1 MPRQKQRTEEL
12 RDRILE
18 TAVDLIATEG
28 VSGFTTR
35 RIVEEAS
42 TSIPAMYELFGDKSG
57 LVREIF
63 FEGFRQLRSRFD
75 VLELSEDPRQDLVSL
90 IQTFRRFYMENPILA
105 RVMFSRPFP
114 DFDPG
119 PAEEEAGRSVR
130 EHVVS
135 KVQRAIDAQSSKGA
149 RPTSPMSSW
158 LWRRAWRLTRSRA
171 GSAPRRPP

>member
-57 LVREIF
+57 LARSSSRDFASYAVGSTSSNCQKTRVRISC
-63 FEGFRQLRSRFD
+63 L
-75 VLELSEDPRQDLVSL
+75 
-90 IQTFRRFYMENPILA
+90 
-105 RVMFSRPFP
+105 
-114 DFDPG
+114 
-119 PAEEEAGRSVR
+119 
-130 EHVVS
+130 
-135 KVQRAIDAQSSKGA
+135 
-149 RPTSPMSSW
+149 
-158 LWRRAWRLTRSRA
+158 
-171 GSAPRRPP
+171 